1 MQSSI
6 YEFLIKNPKV
16 ELVVVKDEKETIEAS
31 SVASFLGYENFI
43 LPDFR
48 ASFGDDLRSFQDEL
62 FEITANLKHYFESDS
77 KKLLISPIRTIL
89 NPLPK
94 ENLLK
99 SFKIEFADN
108 LNIKELKEKFLY
120 FGYSFVDV
128 VETKGE
134 VSFRGDIIDI
144 FAINS
149 EIPVRISL
157 FDSEV
162 EEIKAFD
169 INSQRSKEEIEEVEI
184 YPAPFGFSED
194 EYEIIEFNVK
204 NHESE
209 SFFKDVTSL
218 GFWYLND
225 LALNYTRELKTYFL
239 LDIKEE
245 LEEIA
250 SFSNINLDEY
260 KNIKYIP
267 QAKNYKDIMPI
278 NPKELIE
285 FHKDKKV
292 KLISL
297 TETNIREFREFSNV
311 EFIQSSV
318 VLNIMSRN
326 ELIISLNRNR
336 TKKRK
341 VKPSIILDELK
352 VGEYIVHGDY
362 GIGIFEGIT
371 QTRVLG
377 STKDVVSIKY
387 LGDDKVLIPVENID
401 IVDRYIAD
409 SGTTPTLDKL
419 GKGSFSKLKAKI
431 REKLLGIASEIINI
445 AAQRE
450 IIEGVKVNTNLPEI
464 KIFQAQSGFKYT
476 DDQSKSIE
484 DILNNLSSGQVMDRL
499 LSGDVGFGKTEV
511 AMNAMFACAKNGF
524 QSAMIAPTTLLSN
537 QHFKS
542 ISERFK
548 DHGIKMAQLNRF
560 VSAKEKKLIT
570 KRLEE
575 GDIDV
580 IIGTHSLF
588 GVKFKKLALI
598 VIDEEHKFGVKQ
610 KEKLK
615 ELKENSHI
623 LSMSATPIPRTL
635 NLALSQIKTFSEL
648 KIPPTER
655 LGVRTFVK
663 EFNNSVVKEAIL
675 RELRR
680 GGQLFYIYNEIATI
694 ENKKME
700 LLKILP
706 NLKITVLHSKISAV
720 ETEKEMMKFENG
732 EYNLL
737 LSTSII
743 ESGIHMPKVNSIIVD
758 GSDRFGIADLHQLR
772 GRVGRGSKE
781 GLCYFLVNS
790 KENITEDAKKR
801 LIALESNSYLGS
813 GANLAYHDLQ
823 IRGGGNILGTA
834 QSGQI
839 KGVGYSLYLKMLE
852 DALNALTGKQTVENR
867 EVDLKLTINAFIS
880 PELVSQDRVRLE
892 IYRRLGKAKEL
903 SDISEIEEEII
914 DRFGKLDTYT
924 KNFLDL
930 IIIKILASGKNI
942 IRVSNYQQN
951 ISFIYENDK
960 KDIIKSKSRDEDDI
974 LSTVLGYLRK

>member
-1 MQSSI
+1 MQNTI
-6 YEFLIKNPKV
+6 YEFLLKKPSV
-16 ELVVVKDEKETIEAS
+16 ELIVVRDEKEAIEAS
-31 SVASFLGYENFI
+31 SVVEFLGYEAFI

-48 ASFGDDLRSFQDEL
+48 ASFGDDLRSFSDEL
-62 FEITANLKHYFESDS
+62 FEITTNLKHFFES
-77 KKLLISPIRTIL
+77 KNRKILISPIRTIL

-94 ENLLK
+94 EELLQN
-99 SFKIEFADN
+99 FKIEFGDN
-108 LNIKELKEKFLY
+108 LQIQELKEKFLY
-120 FGYSFVDV
+120 YGYTFVDV

-144 FAINS
+144 FATNS
-149 EIPVRISL
+149 DEPVRISL

-162 EEIKAFD
+162 EEIKLFD
-169 INSQRSKEEIEEVEI
+169 VNSQRSKDEIESIEI
-184 YPAPFGFSED
+184 YPAPFAFSGSD
-194 EYEIIEFNVK
+194 YERIERNVK
-204 NHESE
+204 SHESE
-209 SFFKDVTSL
+209 AFFKDIPSL
-218 GFWYLND
+218 GFWYLNE
-225 LALNYTRELKTYFL
+225 LATNYTKELKSYF
-239 LDIKEE
+239 ISEIEEE
-245 LEEIA
+245 LIEIA

-260 KNIKYIP
+260 KDIKFIP
-267 QAKNYKDIMPI
+267 KPKEYKEIAPI

-297 TETNIREFREFSNV
+297 SETVVREFKEFKNV
-311 EFIQSSV
+311 EFIQSGV
-318 VLNIMSRN
+318 VLNLIGKK
-326 ELIISLNRNR
+326 ELIISLNRH
-336 TKKRK
+336 KPKRK
-341 VKPSIILDELK
+341 KAKPSIILDELK
-352 VGEYIVHGDY
+352 VGEYVVHSDY

-401 IVDRYIAD
+401 IIDRYVAD
-409 SGTTPTLDKL
+409 SGTTPALDKL
-419 GKGSFSKLKAKI
+419 GKGSFTKLKAKVK
-431 REKLLGIASEIINI
+431 EKLLEIASEIINI

-450 IIEGVKVNTNLPEI
+450 IIEGVRINTSFEEI
-464 KIFQAQSGFKYT
+464 KLFQNEAGFKYT
-476 DDQSKSIE
+476 DDQTRAIE
-484 DILNNLSSGQVMDRL
+484 DIFTSISSGQVMDRL

-511 AMNAMFACAKNGF
+511 AMNAMFAVAKSGY

-542 ISERFK
+542 INERFK
-548 DHGIKMAQLNRF
+548 AHDIKIAKLDRF
-560 VSAKEKKLIT
+560 VTAKEKKTIL
-570 KRLEE
+570 KRLEDGE
-575 GDIDV
+575 LHV
-580 IIGTHSLF
+580 VIGTHSIL
-588 GVKFKKLALI
+588 GTKFSNLGLV

-615 ELKENSHI
+615 ELKENCHI

-648 KIPPTER
+648 LTPPTER
-655 LGVRTFVK
+655 VGVKTFVK
-663 EFNNSVVKEAIL
+663 EFSEPVVKESIL

-694 ENKKME
+694 ESKRAE
-700 LLKILP
+700 LLRILP
-706 NLKITVLHSKISAV
+706 NLKITILHSKISAND
-720 ETEKEMMKFENG
+720 TEKEMLKFENG
-732 EYNLL
+732 EYDLL

-781 GLCYFLVNS
+781 GFCYFLVNS

-801 LIALESNSYLGS
+801 LVALESNSYLGS

-839 KGVGYSLYLKMLE
+839 KGVGYSLYLRMLE
-852 DALNALTGKQTVENR
+852 DALNALSGKQTTEKK
-867 EVDLKLTINAFIS
+867 EIDLKLTVNAFIS
-880 PELVSQDRVRLE
+880 PELVSEDRVRLE

-903 SDISEIEEEII
+903 SDVSEIEEEII

-930 IIIKILASGKNI
+930 IIIKILASAKGVV
-942 IRVSNYQQN
+942 RVSNYEQN
-951 ISFIYENDK
+951 ISFVYEDEK
-960 KDIIKSKSRDEDDI
+960 KDVIKSKSRDEDDI
-974 LSTVLGYLRK
+974 LGATLKYLRK